1 MLIEKLKSQMGES
14 KYDWLYSVHHFSFGD
29 YYDSNNLGV
38 GPLRVIN
45 DDIIAPHTGFE
56 MHPHKNME
64 ILTYILEGAIT
75 HKDSI
80 HSKKMKVEKGSV
92 QYMSAGTGVSHSE
105 TNEENRETRL
115 VQIWIIPDK
124 DGYEPKY
131 GQVNFKWEDRVNK
144 FLLIASG
151 TKEAPIKI
159 NQNVNM
165 YALYLEKDRKI
176 NFSPETGYGYYIA
189 FFQGRTKITGF
200 TSEKY
205 EAIMG
210 DEEIEMTALEDS
222 HMLIFE
228 IKKYLNR
235 KP

>member
-1 MLIEKLKSQMGES
+1 MIIKKLKSHMGET

-80 HSKKMKVEKGSV
+80 HNEKMKVEKGSV
-92 QYMSAGTGVSHSE
+92 QYMSAGTGVAHSE
-105 TNEENRETRL
+105 INEEDIETRL
-115 VQIWIIPDK
+115 AQVWIIPDK
-124 DGYEPKY
+124 SDYEPKY
-131 GQVNFKWEDRVNK
+131 GQVNFKWEDRINK

-151 TKEAPIKI
+151 VKEAPIKI

-165 YALYLEKDRKI
+165 YALYLEKGKKI
-176 NFSPETGYGYYIA
+176 KFSPEKGYGYYIA
-189 FFQGRTKITGF
+189 FFQGKTQVDELII
-200 TSEKY
+200 EKY

-210 DEEIEMTALEDS
+210 DENIEMTSLEDS

-228 IKKYLNR
+228 IKK
-235 KP
+235 K